1 LNWKFS
7 RVFAFED
14 ARNIGACATVDV
26 GVVGTITNQCALR
39 GSWGPCAYHAK
50 TTIRQRLNDLF
61 SMPVCERAGLNTVAV
76 LHVTD
81 DALAGAALVERMKLS
96 CEDARG
102 LVIER
107 HPGAAAAV
115 DQQSGSDPSG
125 RRARLPR
132 RHRPSGQPV
141 ASRRR
146 QRSLLGLA
154 EPGKRARA
162 SLNLRCSQS
171 QKF

>member
-1 LNWKFS
+1 MLAASTPLLPLLNS
-7 RVFAFED
+7 GRSSGLIVVRSD
-14 ARNIGACATVDV
+14 QTHHAT
-26 GVVGTITNQCALR
+26 NL
-39 GSWGPCAYHAK
+39 
-50 TTIRQRLNDLF
+50 
-61 SMPVCERAGLNTVAV
+61 MERCPSL
-76 LHVTD
+76 
-81 DALAGAALVERMKLS
+81 KLS
-96 CEDARG
+96 CENARG

-162 SLNLRCSQS
+162 SLNLMLAISKILTTDNPHFETTSFLSRMPRTE
-171 QKF
+171 F